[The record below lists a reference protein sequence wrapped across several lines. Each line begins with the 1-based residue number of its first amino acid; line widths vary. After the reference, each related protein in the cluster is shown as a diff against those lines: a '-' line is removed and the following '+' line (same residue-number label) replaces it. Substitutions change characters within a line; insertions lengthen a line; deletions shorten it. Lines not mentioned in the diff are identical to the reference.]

1 MSNDK
6 KFFKVISSKFIHYLP
21 DGLGRD
27 DYINSDNGGLLRN
40 IHVGLKK
47 EAFQYPKFNHLYN
60 LKKDAFSVKY
70 RSDGT
75 GRDSYVT

>member
-6 KFFKVISSKFIHYLP
+6 LTFKTISSKFTHYLP

-27 DYINSDNGGLLRN
+27 SYIMGNNGGLLKN
-40 IHVGLKK
+40 VHFGSKK
-47 EAFQYPKFNHLYN
+47 EAFNVPRTGHLYN
-60 LKKDAFSVKY
+60 IKKEASSVKY